1 MTTVKTRSEVTD
13 ARHAVYGLIIVTATL
28 VAEMDHVDEASH
40 AVGLVLGNR
49 RHPPAGAY
57 VQRVG
62 SRANRPSQSARSRRP
77 QDGRLEQPP
86 RAPRHPRAGPAL
98 QLRLAR
104 VRALQTAYIASIGF
118 SLLALFGLGVY
129 VGRIASMNW
138 SLSLLAGATSG
149 AIGVAVVL
157 VEVLFD

>member
-1 MTTVKTRSEVTD
+1 MVVWSNLPVLL
-13 ARHAVYGLIIVTATL
+13 AIL
-28 VAEMDHVDEASH
+28 V
-40 AVGLVLGNR
+40 
-49 RHPPAGAY
+49 
-57 VQRVG
+57 
-62 SRANRPSQSARSRRP
+62 
-77 QDGRLEQPP
+77 
-86 RAPRHPRAGPAL
+86 PAL
-98 QLRLAR
+98 LFSFAWLEFMS
-104 VRALQTAYIASIGF
+104 LQTAYIASIGF

>member
-1 MTTVKTRSEVTD
+1 MVVWSNLPVLL
-13 ARHAVYGLIIVTATL
+13 AIL
-28 VAEMDHVDEASH
+28 V
-40 AVGLVLGNR
+40 
-49 RHPPAGAY
+49 
-57 VQRVG
+57 
-62 SRANRPSQSARSRRP
+62 
-77 QDGRLEQPP
+77 
-86 RAPRHPRAGPAL
+86 PAL
-98 QLRLAR
+98 LFSFAWLEF
-104 VRALQTAYIASIGF
+104 VPLQTAYIASIGF